1 MAPEPF
7 CTLRPNTRN
16 GPALVLLSGVLFSG
30 GGILYR
36 STSLNREKPVAA
48 EWRYLSYR
56 FIALTSA
63 ALLWIG
69 ISSACFSRSWP
80 PLRSVS
86 GSRWRRSAVA
96 GLLMSMCNVCF
107 IVALQ
112 RIDVATTL
120 LLQSLAPFSA
130 AILSWLVHR
139 ERVDAHTLCCIV
151 LAVGGVVIMGS
162 GWRADDA
169 LGLVAAGAIALMLGA
184 YSVVLRG
191 TGEAAP
197 EPRLQLLLGATFGL
211 YAAAAVGSNPGPSD
225 ASVNTRMPSSL
236 PAART

>member
-1 MAPEPF
+1 MLVLSVAACSMLVHPASAGAGLAHQPRRVGAPPYKLYGKTLRSVAAAQSPWPPPGSPQFAGVRDAWRDARRQKQHSVRRQTMAPEPF

-86 GSRWRRSAVA
+86 GSRWRRSAVG
-96 GLLMSMCNVCF
+96 GLLMTMCNVCF

-120 LLQSLAPFSA
+120 
-130 AILSWLVHR
+130 
-139 ERVDAHTLCCIV
+139 
-151 LAVGGVVIMGS
+151 
-162 GWRADDA
+162 
-169 LGLVAAGAIALMLGA
+169 
-184 YSVVLRG
+184 RG
-191 TGEAAP
+191 
-197 EPRLQLLLGATFGL
+197 
-211 YAAAAVGSNPGPSD
+211 
-225 ASVNTRMPSSL
+225 
-236 PAART
+236 